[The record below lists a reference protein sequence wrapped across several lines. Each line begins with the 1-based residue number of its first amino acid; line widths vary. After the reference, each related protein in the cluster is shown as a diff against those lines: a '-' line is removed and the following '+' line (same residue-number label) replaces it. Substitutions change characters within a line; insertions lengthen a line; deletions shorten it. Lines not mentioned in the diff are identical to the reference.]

1 MQSATRLLFTHIP
14 AGTYAIGDPCHLLN
28 DSEVVEITEPATPAS
43 LTRRLARGLELVVLD
58 SPGADGWPYG
68 GDGWLVDV
76 QGGAYPIDSG
86 LLTVMRL
93 SDPVPLQIVEAAARC
108 LVQLYRF
115 EHETLVTRAGNILKV
130 GGITIT
136 RDGGA
141 PPS

>member
-1 MQSATRLLFTHIP
+1 MQSTTRLLFTHIA
-14 AGTYAIGDPCHLLN
+14 AGTYAIGDPCYLLN
-28 DSEVVEITEPATPAS
+28 HSEIEELAEPATPAS
-43 LTRRLARGLELVVLD
+43 LARRLAQGLELVVLD
-58 SPGADGWPYG
+58 SPG
-68 GDGWLVDV
+68 GDGWLTDD